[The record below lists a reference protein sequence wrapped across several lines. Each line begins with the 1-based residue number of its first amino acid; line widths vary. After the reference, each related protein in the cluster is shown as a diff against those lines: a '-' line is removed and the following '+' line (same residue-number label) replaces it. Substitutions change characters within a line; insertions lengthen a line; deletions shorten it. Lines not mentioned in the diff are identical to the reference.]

1 MRELNNMIKRTAE
14 VVLAVIGML
23 FGLVTLVGFTAIGF
37 ILDSAANTTDGID
50 AFTRNYYQSV
60 EEAGLAVAD
69 VPSANQI
76 LDMVHTYAI
85 LALIATL
92 VFIVVLVIGLIGITG
107 NKKPVLAGFM
117 FLIGGIIVTI
127 GGFVVAGFIPG
138 LLLVIAAILSFVR
151 KPKDPFIA

>member
-1 MRELNNMIKRTAE
+1 MIKRTAE

-37 ILDSAANTTDGID
+37 ILDSAASTKEGV
-50 AFTRNYYQSV
+50 ASFTRSYYQSL
-60 EEAGLAVAD
+60 EESGIAVSD
-69 VPSANQI
+69 VPSAKQI

-85 LALIATL
+85 LALIATI
-92 VFIVVLVIGLIGITG
+92 VFTVLLIIGLICITG

-117 FLIGGIIVTI
+117 FLIAGIIVTI
-127 GGFVVAGFIPG
+127 GGFVVAGFVPG